1 MSKKNQ
7 NKDPKEITA
16 SDYGPAERQQHGLY
30 VEIETPIAGIKA
42 LRNTTIDPIETYKS
56 RGSIS
61 NTQYIA
67 ADIFA
72 AQYRR
77 AHLAATYAQVR
88 YDNAPGGGEMPLE
101 AVEAIQLSKQRVRD
115 ALAHVGAPLSGIIEY
130 VVGEGSTAGSWKG
143 VKMSKRPEQDGM
155 VALRLAL
162 DGLVGFYK
170 VV

>member
-88 YDNAPGGGEMPLE
+88 YDSSPGGGEMPLE
-101 AVEAIQLSKQRVRD
+101 AAEAIQLSKQRVRD
-115 ALAHVGAPLSGIIEY
+115 ALAYVGAPLSGIIEY